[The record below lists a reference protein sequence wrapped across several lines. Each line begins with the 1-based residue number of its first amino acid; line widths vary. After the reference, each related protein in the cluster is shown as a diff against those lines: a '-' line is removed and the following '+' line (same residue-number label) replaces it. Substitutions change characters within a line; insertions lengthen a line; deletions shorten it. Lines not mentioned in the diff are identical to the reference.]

1 MSNQAILK
9 LANDF
14 LDAIER
20 GDIETVQAIYAPDA
34 VVWHNTDDIVQP
46 VAGNLAT
53 LTNFIKYVPERRY
66 TGRRIEVFDGG
77 FVDKHVLKGKL
88 VSGKE
93 VSMAAVLV
101 CKVVNGRITRLDEY
115 FDSATLATW
124 RD

>member
-53 LTNFIKYVPERRY
+53 LTNFIKYVPERHY

-77 FVDKHVLKGKL
+77 FVDQHVLKGKL

>member
-1 MSNQAILK
+1 MNADAIRK

-20 GDIETVQAIYAPDA
+20 GDIETVQSIYAPDA
-34 VVWHNTDDIVQP
+34 VVWHNTDSIAQP
-46 VAGNLAT
+46 VADNLAT
-53 LTNFIKYVPERRY
+53 LTSFIKYVPERRY
-66 TGRRIEVFDGG
+66 TDRRIEAFDGG
-77 FVDKHVLKGKL
+77 FVDQHLLKGKL

-93 VSMAAVLV
+93 VSMAACLI

-115 FDSATLATW
+115 FDSATLAAW

>member
-77 FVDKHVLKGKL
+77 FVDQHVLKGKL

>member
-1 MSNQAILK
+1 MNSDAIKK

-20 GDIETVQAIYAPDA
+20 GDIETVQSIYAPDA
-34 VVWHNTDDIVQP
+34 VVWHNTDNIAQP
-46 VAGNLAT
+46 VTDNLAT

-66 TGRRIEVFDGG
+66 TNRRIEAFDGG
-77 FVDKHVLKGKL
+77 FVDQHLLKGKL

-93 VSMAAVLV
+93 VSMAACLI
-101 CKVVNGRITRLDEY
+101 CKVVNGRITHLDEY

>member
-34 VVWHNTDDIVQP
+34 VVWHNTDDIAQP

-77 FVDKHVLKGKL
+77 FVDQHVLKGKL